1 MAASSP
7 VNLGDLIIPSSG
19 VDLCA
24 AIRAITQAIAVLRA
38 DLDYR
43 VEETRGEHTNV
54 PTFEFARAIG
64 AMVIPPGSIMAFKV
78 SGSSADHAALQAALN
93 DTLAA
98 GWGTI
103 DTEAEEVP
111 WFYLCNGEHGTPNLV
126 GRFIMC
132 AGTVS
137 ETETYAA
144 NSTGGAKD
152 VTLGNEHTPDHD
164 HKLGAYGTA
173 IHATETAND
182 MLFKDIAAATVAEF
196 SGALLH
202 TNSDGGS
209 SRTASTVNKVTLG
222 VHSEIPRVG
231 DDEQTPVP
239 TLPPYVAL
247 VYAMRSTRM
256 V

>member
-24 AIRAITQAIAVLRA
+24 AIRAITQAIAVLRT

-78 SGSSADHAALQAALN
+78 AGSSADHAALQAALN

-164 HKLGAYGTA
+164 HKLGAYGSA
-173 IHATETAND
+173 ITGGGTENDLLLKDSANAD
-182 MLFKDIAAATVAEF
+182 VAEF
-196 SGALLH
+196 SGKLLH
-202 TNSDGGS
+202 TSLDGEN
-209 SRTASTVNKVTLG
+209 TEVASVANKITLG

-231 DDEQTPVP
+231 EDVQAPVP

>member
-7 VNLGDLIIPSSG
+7 VNVEDLIIPSSG

-24 AIRAITQAIAVLRA
+24 AIRAITQAISVLRA

-43 VEETRGEHTNV
+43 VEGTRGENTNV

-64 AMVIPPGSIMAFKV
+64 AMVVPPGSIVAFKV
-78 SGSSADHAALQAALN
+78 SGSSADHAALQSALN
-93 DTLAA
+93 DTVAG
-98 GWGTI
+98 GWGAI
-103 DTEAEEVP
+103 DEEADEVP
-111 WFYLCNGEHGTPNLV
+111 WFYLCDGEHGTPNLV
-126 GRFIMC
+126 GKFIMC

-137 ETETYAA
+137 EDETYAA
-144 NSTGGAKD
+144 NAAGGAKE
-152 VTLGNEHTPDHD
+152 VALGTEHAPDHD
-164 HKLGAYGTA
+164 HKLGAYGTPA
-173 IHATETAND
+173 GIGDND
-182 MLFKDIAAATVAEF
+182 MLFKDTSLEDAASF
-196 SGALLH
+196 GGYLLH
-202 TNSDGGS
+202 TTSTGQGS
-209 SRTASTVNKVTLG
+209 TTATKVNKVTLG
-222 VHSEIPRVG
+222 VHSAIPRAG